1 MGAVRAQ
8 KEAHFTDHLK
18 DQVIAKFR
26 TSCIRFISSRFLK
39 FVPLS
44 ANPEASV
51 LVAVPAAVIE
61 ETTATL
67 AEEKEDGSAIFSLFM
82 MIGYDQKFPTLIGL
96 WDHLPLGSP
105 AVKLDLRQHPRGPIP
120 DE

>member
-1 MGAVRAQ
+1 MGVPRAQ
-8 KEAHFTDHLK
+8 KEAHFNHLK
-18 DQVIAKFR
+18 NLIAKFR
-26 TSCIRFISSRFLK
+26 TSTRFISSRFLK

-51 LVAVPAAVIE
+51 LVAVPAAAIE

>member
-1 MGAVRAQ
+1 MGAVSAQ
-8 KEAHFTDHLK
+8 KEAHFNDHLK
-18 DQVIAKFR
+18 DLIAKFR

-67 AEEKEDGSAIFSLFM
+67 VEEKEDGNAIFLYS
-82 MIGYDQKFPTLIGL
+82 
-96 WDHLPLGSP
+96 
-105 AVKLDLRQHPRGPIP
+105 
-120 DE
+120 